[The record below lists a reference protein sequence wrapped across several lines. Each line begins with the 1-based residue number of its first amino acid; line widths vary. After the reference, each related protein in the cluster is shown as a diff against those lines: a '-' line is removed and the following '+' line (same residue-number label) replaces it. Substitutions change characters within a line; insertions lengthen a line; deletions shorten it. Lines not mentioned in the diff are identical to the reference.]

1 MGHPTVVLHS
11 RKRYSQNV
19 KRNRHLRVFFSLLVI
34 CGWIATASFAEHV
47 SAQFP
52 LCQPA
57 QSPCC
62 PLPAN
67 NTSESCPACHVTVT
81 IAKKET
87 HEQKRVDPLSQA
99 QNVVRQLPNRPV
111 IASQRELTPGLRY
124 RTAIFDLKDDLRI

>member
-1 MGHPTVVLHS
+1 M
-11 RKRYSQNV
+11 
-19 KRNRHLRVFFSLLVI
+19 I
-34 CGWIATASFAEHV
+34 CVWIATASFAEHV

-57 QSPCC
+57 HSPCC